1 MGNQK
6 GGVMTFFKNIQEG
19 FSSTEEKDLA
29 AAQGTVPT
37 ILMIAGFAVVAILAV
52 TWIGNSIAW
61 QAHLQAR
68 CISQQEGFETTNG
81 SPGKKCIGADTTYSG
96 PVTIEKQINNTKG
109 GRF

>member
-37 ILMIAGFAVVAILAV
+37 ILMIAGFAVVAISKHVVFHSRKAL
-52 TWIGNSIAW
+52 
-61 QAHLQAR
+61 
-68 CISQQEGFETTNG
+68 
-81 SPGKKCIGADTTYSG
+81 
-96 PVTIEKQINNTKG
+96 KQLMEVRERNVSVRTPPTVVQ
-109 GRF
+109 